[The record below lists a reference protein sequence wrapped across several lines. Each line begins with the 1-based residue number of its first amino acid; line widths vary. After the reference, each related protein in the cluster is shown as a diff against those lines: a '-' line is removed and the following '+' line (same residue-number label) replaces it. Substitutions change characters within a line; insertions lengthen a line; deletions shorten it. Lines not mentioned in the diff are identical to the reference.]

1 VPTKRTA
8 RSRDRSKGV
17 AVIEL
22 ALSMLFLIPLLCAA
36 VDFGYYFY
44 VGSNVEEAARQGA
57 LQGARMRASLG
68 ANCNGVIELPAE
80 AVIQNVHPVGS
91 GVSCLNAGVV
101 ATPDVVSAV
110 YCYMNEPP
118 LSMGP
123 TSGPTS
129 VTTIS
134 CDANPVANSWHIQVD
149 VSFPLLLGF
158 YRPLFPAGA
167 SAGTVRYRATA
178 TATP

>member
-8 RSRDRSKGV
+8 RSRERSKGV

-44 VGSNVEEAARQGA
+44 IGSNVEEAARQGA
-57 LQGARMRASLG
+57 VQGVRMRTRLALP
-68 ANCNGVIELPAE
+68 CNGLNEVPVA

-91 GVSCLNAGVV
+91 GVNCLNGGT

-118 LSMGP
+118 LGMGP

-129 VTTIS
+129 VSNAS
-134 CDANPVANSWHIQVD
+134 CDGLPVANSWHVTVD

-158 YRPLFPAGA
+158 YKPLFPAGA
-167 SAGTVRYRATA
+167 TSGTVKYSARATA
-178 TATP
+178 PGP